1 MREKILFEISI
12 DELSFSVRT
21 LELLKQEGI
30 KTVKGLLGK
39 SDEMTKIFMNYKK
52 GYYEVRE
59 ELESLGFNM
68 DHAEKD
74 RG

>member
-1 MREKILFEISI
+1 MREDFLFEISI
-12 DELSFSVRT
+12 DELNFSVRT

-39 SDEMTKIFMNYKK
+39 SEEMNKIFMNYKK

-68 DHAEKD
+68 DHAEKE
-74 RG
+74 

>member
-1 MREKILFEISI
+1 MSEEILFEISI

-39 SDEMTKIFMNYKK
+39 SDEMTKIFMDYKK

-68 DHAEKD
+68 DNAEKD

>member
-1 MREKILFEISI
+1 MSEEILFEISI

-39 SDEMTKIFMNYKK
+39 SEEMNKIFMNYKE

-68 DHAEKD
+68 DHVEKE
-74 RG
+74 